1 MTEGMVLRKA
11 YQTSK
16 VEESQRRVF
25 LLIER
30 EVAQAVRGAREA
42 ALGEAKSE
50 AVGIIADAR
59 RRADEVAHEA
69 RARAEQLVADARM
82 RVQEELDRVSQRRA
96 ISAPPPRGV
105 PPPFVDAE
113 AGDTHHGRMP
123 VFWA

>member
-30 EVAQAVRGAREA
+30 EVAQAIKGARET

-59 RRADEVAHEA
+59 RRAGEIVQEA
-69 RARAEQLVADARM
+69 KVVAEQLVAEARM
-82 RVQEELDRVSQRRA
+82 RAREELDRVSQRRA

-105 PPPFVDAE
+105 PPPFVDAK